1 MKICNFGSLNIDYV
15 YTVEHFVC
23 PGETL
28 NSTCMER
35 FAGGKG
41 LNQSIALA
49 RAGAQ
54 VVHAGE
60 IGPEGIFLKE
70 TLDRSGVDT
79 SMIKLGQGS
88 TGHAIIQVDQH
99 GENCI
104 LLFGGTNQQID
115 EIFVDEVLALFE
127 KDDILLLQ
135 NEINQLPLI
144 VRKAYDKGMRI
155 ALNPSP
161 YDKNLSEVPL
171 ECIRW
176 FIMNEIEGRELTG
189 MNSADDIV
197 DAMLI
202 RYPQCCVMLTLGKK
216 GAVYADKQQR
226 LYQDIF
232 ATTEVDTTAA
242 GDTFTG
248 YFLAGLLQDLP
259 METILRRASY
269 ASSLAVSRKGASGSI
284 PMLSEVDLGLL
295 STF

>member
-1 MKICNFGSLNIDYV
+1 M
-15 YTVEHFVC
+15 
-23 PGETL
+23 
-28 NSTCMER
+28 
-35 FAGGKG
+35 
-41 LNQSIALA
+41 
-49 RAGAQ
+49 
-54 VVHAGE
+54 
-60 IGPEGIFLKE
+60 
-70 TLDRSGVDT
+70 
-79 SMIKLGQGS
+79 
-88 TGHAIIQVDQH
+88 
-99 GENCI
+99 
-104 LLFGGTNQQID
+104 
-115 EIFVDEVLALFE
+115 
-127 KDDILLLQ
+127 
-135 NEINQLPLI
+135 
-144 VRKAYDKGMRI
+144 RKAYDKGMRI

-248 YFLAGLLQDLP
+248 YFLAGLLQNLP
-259 METILRRASY
+259 MKTILRRASY

-284 PMLSEVDLGLL
+284 PMLSEVEKVD
-295 STF
+295 SIQ